1 MTLLLSNGNLVDG
14 TGSAAYRGDIL
25 IAGDRIA
32 AMGPNLE
39 VCPERV
45 VDCTGLTV
53 APGFI
58 DAHSHSDL
66 QVLENRTE
74 KRMQGVTAEVV
85 GNCGFSAFPSGPDDA
100 AVREYTNSI
109 LHGGTSW
116 AWPNA
121 RSYLED
127 VERLSQS
134 GVLTLT
140 GHGTLRTA
148 FAGTRQGA
156 LEPAVLDRMAAA
168 LDECLAGGSA
178 GFSTGLM
185 YAPGSS
191 ASREELQRLCSV

>member
-1 MTLLLSNGNLVDG
+1 MLTNSTVVDG
-14 TGSAAYRGDIL
+14 TGASSWEGEVLIEGDPIRGIEPAIDCPDVPRIDV
-25 IAGDRIA
+25 AGHVI
-32 AMGPNLE
+32 
-39 VCPERV
+39 
-45 VDCTGLTV
+45 

-85 GNCGFSAFPSGPDDA
+85 GNCGFSAFPSGPDGA
-100 AVREYTNSI
+100 TVREYANSI

-116 AWPNA
+116 AWRNA

-127 VERLSQS
+127 VERLSHS

-156 LEPAVLDRMAAA
+156 LEPAVLERMATAA
-168 LDECLAGGSA
+168 HE
-178 GFSTGLM
+178 
-185 YAPGSS
+185 
-191 ASREELQRLCSV
+191 